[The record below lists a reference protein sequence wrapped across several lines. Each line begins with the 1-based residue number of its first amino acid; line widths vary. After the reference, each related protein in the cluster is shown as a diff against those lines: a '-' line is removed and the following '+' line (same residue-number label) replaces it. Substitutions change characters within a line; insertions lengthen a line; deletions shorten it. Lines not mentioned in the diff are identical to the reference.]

1 MMNKFSWTKIFVSLV
16 ILILFSSCIQ
26 STKLLKEGS
35 WRGVFTLTDHEVPF
49 LFEVTGQTAKTTTVF
64 LVNGTDKFPLKSIS
78 YQNDSV
84 FIPID
89 LYDAVLKAKI
99 GEDQLSGRFVKLA
112 SDKSDGGVPFTAIYG
127 KASRFAE
134 SSEKP
139 AVSLNGTWDINFG
152 SGERT
157 DKTVGNFDQKGSL
170 LTGSILTTTGDY
182 RYLEGAV
189 HGKKFQL
196 SAFGGSSPYLV
207 MGEFSSDST
216 FTGEFIT
223 PRKAT
228 AFTGTRNSKAALPDA
243 YTVTYL
249 KEGYSTIDF
258 TFPNLEGEQV
268 ALSDQKYKGKV
279 VVVTILGSWC
289 PNCLDENAF
298 LAGWYKENKGRGIE
312 IIGLGFERKNDFESA
327 KKSLGSLKTRL
338 DIQYEILFAGQSGT
352 ANASNAL
359 PALNGIASFP
369 TTIFIDKK
377 GNVRK
382 VHSGFNGP
390 ATGKFYEEFK
400 VEFNELID
408 QLLAEN

>member
-1 MMNKFSWTKIFVSLV
+1 MNKYSWTKIFLSLAIV
-16 ILILFSSCIQ
+16 ALISSCQ
-26 STKLLKEGS
+26 QPTKLLMEGP
-35 WRGVFTLTDHEVPF
+35 WRGVFILAENEVPF
-49 LFEVTGQTAKTTTVF
+49 LFEVTGQSAENTTVF
-64 LVNGTDKFPLKSIS
+64 LVNGTDKFPLTSVS
-78 YQNDSV
+78 YRNDSV

-99 GEDQLSGRFVKLA
+99 GEDELSGRFVKLA
-112 SDKSDGGVPFTAIYG
+112 IDKSDGGVPFTAKYG
-127 KASRFAE
+127 KAPRFAE

-139 AVSLNGTWDINFG
+139 EAFLNGTWDINLG
-152 SGERT
+152 SGESA
-157 DKTVGNFDQKGSL
+157 DKTVGNFDQKGSF

-182 RYLEGAV
+182 RFLEGDV
-189 HGKKFQL
+189 QGKKFQL
-196 SAFGGSSPYLV
+196 SAFGGSSPYLL
-207 MGEFSSDST
+207 MGEFNSDST

-228 AFTGTRNSKAALPDA
+228 EISGVRNSKAALPDA

-268 ALSDQKYKGKV
+268 ALSDPKYNGKV

-298 LAGWYKENKGRGIE
+298 LAGWYKENKSRGIE

-327 KKSLGSLKTRL
+327 KKSLTSLKKRL

-352 ANASNAL
+352 ANASKAL

-390 ATGKFYEEFK
+390 ATGKFYDEFK
-400 VEFNELID
+400 VEFNALID

>member
-1 MMNKFSWTKIFVSLV
+1 MNKFSWTKIL
-16 ILILFSSCIQ
+16 LILVVAILLAACGSS
-26 STKLLKEGS
+26 SKTLKEGS
-35 WRGVFTLTDHEVPF
+35 WRGVFTLSDHEIPF
-49 LFEVTGQTAKTTTVF
+49 LFEVTGQSLETTTVF
-64 LVNGTDKFPLKSIS
+64 LVNGTDKFPLKTVS
-78 YQNDSV
+78 YRNDSV

-112 SDKSDGGVPFTAIYG
+112 SDKADGGIPFTAGYG
-127 KASRFAE
+127 NAPRFPE

-139 AVSLNGTWDINFG
+139 AISMNGTWDIAIG
-152 SGERT
+152 SGENA
-157 DKTVGNFDQKGSL
+157 DKTVGNFEQKGAIL
-170 LTGSILTTTGDY
+170 NGSILTTTGDY
-182 RYLEGAV
+182 RFLEGAV
-189 HGKKFQL
+189 QGKEFQL
-196 SAFGGSSPYLV
+196 SAFGGSTPYLV
-207 MGEFSSDST
+207 KGEFTSDST
-216 FTGEFIT
+216 FKGEFVT

-228 AFTGTRNSKAALPDA
+228 EITGKRNKGAALPDA

-249 KEGYSTIDF
+249 KEGYTTIDF

-268 ALSDQKYKGKV
+268 ALSDSKYKGKV

-298 LAGWYKENKGRGIE
+298 LAGWYKENKQRGVE
-312 IIGLGFERKNDFESA
+312 IIGLGFERKNEFESA
-327 KKSLGSLKTRL
+327 KKSLTSLKRRL
-338 DIQYEILFAGQSGT
+338 DIQYEILFAGQAGT
-352 ANASNAL
+352 ANASKAL

-400 VEFNELID
+400 KEFNELID
-408 QLLAEN
+408 QLLAEK